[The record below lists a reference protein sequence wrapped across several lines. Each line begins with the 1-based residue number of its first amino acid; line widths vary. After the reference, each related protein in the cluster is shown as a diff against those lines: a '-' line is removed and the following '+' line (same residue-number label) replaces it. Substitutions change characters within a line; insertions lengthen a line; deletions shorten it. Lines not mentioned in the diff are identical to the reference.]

1 MPKAGGG
8 RPKHRVNNKAADK
21 KSRDTVLDAFS
32 IAAEQVPQRK
42 AKGVRTRDLDEP
54 EERPQKRSR
63 DDDDEDDEDDDED
76 DFEDARPQKK
86 AKNSNEFE
94 GFSDGGEEDSDG
106 EEWHV
111 GVGADDEDS
120 ELDSDEAFGESDE
133 EKFDGYAFSGSNA
146 KKNKKKTKKGGDD
159 SDEEE
164 EEEDEDDDMESLGSD
179 AIDLATALDQFEE
192 SDEEEEGEEGSGSE
206 DDADSESSESEDSD
220 DDMEDPSK
228 LDNLQKMISGFAGDD
243 DEEQSS
249 SNPTNKLSLSDLG
262 LFGVQDPHMK
272 KSLKLMNKEEKTAKP
287 GQSKKLDIP
296 LAKRQ
301 QDKLLRSAAYEKT
314 SETLERWI
322 DTVKHNR
329 RADHLVFPL
338 TQNAH
343 DAGLDSQELLPVTKA
358 TAGTELEQTILAI
371 MEESG
376 LGPTNKPKKEDQD
389 DVEEIAARKGLS
401 AAEMQELTRQKRRE
415 RELFSREQ
423 VRQKR
428 IKKIKSKAYRRIHRK
443 ELLHDEQEMHD
454 AMVEAGEIDSDEER
468 EALDRRRALER
479 VGTRHRDSKWAKLGK
494 KAGRA
499 VWDDNFRAGLTEA
512 ARSKEELRRR
522 IEGRKKGEDSDDS
535 GSDDYS
541 AESGDEKNDKK
552 RLLEQLE
559 HAASYADGEPESGL
573 MGMKFMQRGEAQ
585 KRKENEEMIA
595 QIRRDLDSDYDSDGP
610 EETDIGR
617 RQFGMGK
624 KELVLPGQQAAQ
636 KKKEKKSITTDMS
649 NLQVTPQQAA
659 TTQVEDTS
667 LAASVAGAWSK
678 APQEGR
684 KSSKKAAKATVGELD
699 LSNAAML
706 ASKPKA
712 KDAAGREKKSSSTP
726 AKGAA
731 ATKTATVDD
740 SSSDDEETIH
750 LPLAIRDQELIK
762 RAFAG
767 EDVVGDFNREKAEV
781 EKEDD
786 DKEIDNT
793 LPGWGGWVGEG
804 ISNREKKRHTG
815 RYVTKVEGVKKE
827 KRRDFKLKGVII
839 KEGRVKKVRL
849 LCSKNMNC
857 EKGSLLTSDK
867 KNRTTNTSPPLFP
880 IPSRAKRNTSA
891 RSVSPLVP
899 SGLPRRPSRTLP
911 SPESFSSRALLRRCR
926 SLFSDRQDSV
936 SGLAWL
942 RLFSCHWFSTV
953 LFTPLDI

>member
-1 MPKAGGG
+1 MPGRQAHGRSLMPKAGGG
-8 RPKHRVNNKAADK
+8 RPKHRVNKQNADK
-21 KSRDTVLDAFS
+21 KSRNTVLDAFA

-63 DDDDEDDEDDDED
+63 DDDDEDDEDEDED
-76 DFEDARPQKK
+76 DFEEARPQKK
-86 AKNSNEFE
+86 AKNSDDFE
-94 GFSDGGEEDSDG
+94 GFSDGAEESDG

-133 EKFDGYAFSGSNA
+133 EKFDGYAFSGSSA
-146 KKNKKKTKKGGDD
+146 KKGKKAKKGGDD

-164 EEEDEDDDMESLGSD
+164 EEGDEDDDMESLGSD

-192 SDEEEEGEEGSGSE
+192 SDEEEEQGEEGSGSD

-220 DDMEDPSK
+220 DDIEDPSK

-243 DEEQSS
+243 EEEESGS
-249 SNPTNKLSLSDLG
+249 KPTNKLSLSDLG

-272 KSLKLMNKEEKTAKP
+272 KSLKLMNKEEKSAKP

-301 QDKLLRSAAYEKT
+301 QDKILRAAAYEKT

-338 TQNAH
+338 AQNAQ

-389 DVEEIAARKGLS
+389 NVEEIAARKGLS

-423 VRQKR
+423 ARQKR

-454 AMVEAGEIDSDEER
+454 AMVEAGEIDSEEER

-479 VGTRHRDSKWAKLGK
+479 VGTRHRESKWAKLGK

-512 ARSKEELRRR
+512 ARQKEELRRR

-535 GSDDYS
+535 GSDDFS
-541 AESGDEKNDKK
+541 GESGDEQNDKK
-552 RLLEQLE
+552 RLLQQLE
-559 HAASYADGEPESGL
+559 HAAAYADGEPESAL
-573 MGMKFMQRGEAQ
+573 MQMKFMQRGEAQ

-624 KELVLPGQQAAQ
+624 KELTLPGQQAAAEKKQ
-636 KKKEKKSITTDMS
+636 KKEKKNITDDMS

-659 TTQVEDTS
+659 ATQVVDNS

-684 KSSKKAAKATVGELD
+684 KSSKKAVKASVGELD

-706 ASKPKA
+706 ASKPKPKS
-712 KDAAGREKKSSSTP
+712 KDASKSKDTS
-726 AKGAA
+726 
-731 ATKTATVDD
+731 TKTAAAVVDD

-815 RYVTKVEGVKKE
+815 RFVTKVEGVKKE

-839 KEGRVKKVRL
+839 KEGRVKKNDQYL
-849 LCSKNMNC
+849 A
-857 EKGSLLTSDK
+857 TQ
-867 KNRTTNTSPPLFP
+867 
-880 IPSRAKRNTSA
+880 
-891 RSVSPLVP
+891 
-899 SGLPRRPSRTLP
+899 LPHPF
-911 SPESFSSRALLRRCR
+911 ESQAQYER
-926 SLFSDRQDSV
+926 SLRIPVGPEWTTKETFQDATKPRVILKQGIIAPMSK
-936 SGLAWL
+936 
-942 RLFSCHWFSTV
+942 
-953 LFTPLDI
+953 PII

>member
-1 MPKAGGG
+1 MPGRQAHGRSLMPKAGGG

-21 KSRDTVLDAFS
+21 KSRDTVLDAFA

-94 GFSDGGEEDSDG
+94 GFSDGPEEESDD
-106 EEWHV
+106 EKWHV

-146 KKNKKKTKKGGDD
+146 KKNKKKAKKGGDD

-192 SDEEEEGEEGSGSE
+192 SDEEEEGDEGSGSE

-243 DEEQSS
+243 DEEENSGS
-249 SNPTNKLSLSDLG
+249 KPTNKLSLSDLG
-262 LFGVQDPHMK
+262 LSGLQDPHMK
-272 KSLKLMNKEEKTAKP
+272 KSLKLMNKEEKAAKP

-338 TQNAH
+338 AQNAH

-389 DVEEIAARKGLS
+389 NVEEIAARKGLS

-423 VRQKR
+423 ARQKR

-541 AESGDEKNDKK
+541 AESGDEKADKK
-552 RLLEQLE
+552 RLLQQLE

-573 MGMKFMQRGEAQ
+573 MAMKFMQRGEAQ
-585 KRKENEEMIA
+585 KRQENEEMIA

-624 KELVLPGQQAAQ
+624 KELTLPGQQPAAQ

-649 NLQVTPQQAA
+649 NLQVTQQQQQQQA
-659 TTQVEDTS
+659 TTQVEDNS
-667 LAASVAGAWSK
+667 LAASVAGAWSR

-684 KSSKKAAKATVGELD
+684 KSSKKTAKATVGELD

-712 KDAAGREKKSSSTP
+712 SSSTKDKTP

-731 ATKTATVDD
+731 ASKTATVDD
-740 SSSDDEETIH
+740 SSSSDDEETIH

-827 KRRDFKLKGVII
+827 KRKDFKLKGVII
-839 KEGRVKKVRL
+839 KEGRVKKV
-849 LCSKNMNC
+849 C
-857 EKGSLLTSDK
+857 
-867 KNRTTNTSPPLFP
+867 LFLFL
-880 IPSRAKRNTSA
+880 
-891 RSVSPLVP
+891 SVFLV
-899 SGLPRRPSRTLP
+899 
-911 SPESFSSRALLRRCR
+911 
-926 SLFSDRQDSV
+926 
-936 SGLAWL
+936 LA
-942 RLFSCHWFSTV
+942 S
-953 LFTPLDI
+953 LDIPCCFFEACANK

>member
-1 MPKAGGG
+1 MPGRQAHGRPLMPKSGGG

-21 KSRDTVLDAFS
+21 KSRDNVLDAFA
-32 IAAEQVPQRK
+32 IAAEQVPQKK

-54 EERPQKRSR
+54 EERPQKRQR
-63 DDDDEDDEDDDED
+63 DDDDEDDEDEDEE
-76 DFEDARPQKK
+76 DFKDARPQKK
-86 AKNSNEFE
+86 KAKNSDDFE
-94 GFSDGGEEDSDG
+94 GFSDGGEDSDG

-133 EKFDGYAFSGSNA
+133 EKFDGYAFSGSTS
-146 KKNKKKTKKGGDD
+146 NKKGKKATKGGDD

-164 EEEDEDDDMESLGSD
+164 EEDDDMESLGSD

-220 DDMEDPSK
+220 EDMEDPSK

-243 DEEQSS
+243 EEEQLGPK
-249 SNPTNKLSLSDLG
+249 PTNKLSLSDLG
-262 LFGVQDPHMK
+262 LFGVQDPHIK
-272 KSLKLMNKEEKTAKP
+272 KSLKLMNKEAKAAKP

-338 TQNAH
+338 AQNAH

-401 AAEMQELTRQKRRE
+401 AAEMQEITRQKRHE

-423 VRQKR
+423 ARQKR

-499 VWDDNFRAGLTEA
+499 VWDDNFRTGLTEA
-512 ARSKEELRRR
+512 ARQKEELRRR
-522 IEGRKKGEDSDDS
+522 IEGRRKGEDSDDS

-541 AESGDEKNDKK
+541 AESGDEKNDKE
-552 RLLEQLE
+552 RLLDQLE
-559 HAASYADGEPESGL
+559 HAAAYADGEPESAL
-573 MGMKFMQRGEAQ
+573 MQMKFMQRGEAQ

-624 KELVLPGQQAAQ
+624 KELTLPGQQAAAAAQ

-649 NLQVTPQQAA
+649 NLLVTPQQAA
-659 TTQVEDTS
+659 TAQVEDTS

-684 KSSKKAAKATVGELD
+684 KSSKKAAKASVGELD

-706 ASKPKA
+706 ASKPKPKDVAA
-712 KDAAGREKKSSSTP
+712 K
-726 AKGAA
+726 A
-731 ATKTATVDD
+731 ATTVDD

-839 KEGRVKKVRL
+839 KEGRVKKNDQYL
-849 LCSKNMNC
+849 AT
-857 EKGSLLTSDK
+857 SL
-867 KNRTTNTSPPLFP
+867 PHPF
-880 IPSRAKRNTSA
+880 
-891 RSVSPLVP
+891 
-899 SGLPRRPSRTLP
+899 
-911 SPESFSSRALLRRCR
+911 ESQAQYER
-926 SLFSDRQDSV
+926 SLRIPVGPEWTTKETFQDATKPRVILKQGIIAPMSK
-936 SGLAWL
+936 
-942 RLFSCHWFSTV
+942 
-953 LFTPLDI
+953 PII

>member
-1 MPKAGGG
+1 MPGRQAHGRPLMPKSGGGG
-8 RPKHRVNNKAADK
+8 RPKHRVNNKTADR
-21 KSRDTVLDAFS
+21 KSRNNVLDAFA
-32 IAAEQVPQRK
+32 IAAEQVPQKK

-54 EERPQKRSR
+54 EERPQKRQR
-63 DDDDEDDEDDDED
+63 DDEDEDDEDGDED
-76 DFEDARPQKK
+76 EEDLEDARPQKK
-86 AKNSNEFE
+86 KAKNSDDFE
-94 GFSDGGEEDSDG
+94 GFSDGGEDSDG

-133 EKFDGYAFSGSNA
+133 EKFDGYAFSGSSS
-146 KKNKKKTKKGGDD
+146 NKKGKKAKKGGND
-159 SDEEE
+159 SNEEE
-164 EEEDEDDDMESLGSD
+164 EEEDEDDDLESLGSD
-179 AIDLATALDQFEE
+179 AIDLATALDQYE
-192 SDEEEEGEEGSGSE
+192 SDEEEEGEEESGSE

-228 LDNLQKMISGFAGDD
+228 LDDLQKMISGFAGDD
-243 DEEQSS
+243 DDDEEQLGSK
-249 SNPTNKLSLSDLG
+249 PTNKLSLSDLG
-262 LFGVQDPHMK
+262 LLGVQDPHMK
-272 KSLKLMNKEEKTAKP
+272 KSLKLMNKEEKAAKP

-338 TQNAH
+338 AQNAH
-343 DAGLDSQELLPVTKA
+343 DAGLDSQELLPVTKT

-389 DVEEIAARKGLS
+389 NVEEIAARKGLS

-423 VRQKR
+423 ARQKR

-454 AMVEAGEIDSDEER
+454 AMVEAGEIDSEEER

-512 ARSKEELRRR
+512 ARQKEELRRR
-522 IEGRKKGEDSDDS
+522 IEGRRKGEEDSEDS

-541 AESGDEKNDKK
+541 AESGDDKHNKK

-559 HAASYADGEPESGL
+559 HAASYADGEAESGL
-573 MGMKFMQRGEAQ
+573 MQMKFMQRGEAQ

-595 QIRRDLDSDYDSDGP
+595 QIRRDLDSDYDSDDV

-624 KELVLPGQQAAQ
+624 KEIILPGQQAAQ
-636 KKKEKKSITTDMS
+636 KKKGKKNITNDMS

-684 KSSKKAAKATVGELD
+684 KSTKKAAKVSVGELD

-706 ASKPKA
+706 ASKPKPKS
-712 KDAAGREKKSSSTP
+712 KDAGAAKEKKSSSSAP
-726 AKGAA
+726 A
-731 ATKTATVDD
+731 ATTVDD

-815 RYVTKVEGVKKE
+815 RFVTKVEGVKKE
-827 KRRDFKLKGVII
+827 KRKDFKLKGVII
-839 KEGRVKKVRL
+839 KEGRVKKNDQYL
-849 LCSKNMNC
+849 AT
-857 EKGSLLTSDK
+857 SL
-867 KNRTTNTSPPLFP
+867 PHPF
-880 IPSRAKRNTSA
+880 
-891 RSVSPLVP
+891 
-899 SGLPRRPSRTLP
+899 
-911 SPESFSSRALLRRCR
+911 ESQAQYER
-926 SLFSDRQDSV
+926 SLRIPVGPEWTTKETFQDATKPRVILKQGIIAPMSKP
-936 SGLAWL
+936 
-942 RLFSCHWFSTV
+942 V
-953 LFTPLDI
+953 L

>member
-1 MPKAGGG
+1 MPGRQAHGRPLMPKSGGGG
-8 RPKHRVNNKAADK
+8 RPKHRVNNKTADR
-21 KSRDTVLDAFS
+21 KSRNNVLDAFA
-32 IAAEQVPQRK
+32 IAAEQVPQKK

-54 EERPQKRSR
+54 EERPQKRQR
-63 DDDDEDDEDDDED
+63 DGDDEDDEDGDED
-76 DFEDARPQKK
+76 EEDLEDARPQKK
-86 AKNSNEFE
+86 KAKNSDDFE
-94 GFSDGGEEDSDG
+94 GFSDGGEDSDG

-133 EKFDGYAFSGSNA
+133 EKFDGYAFSGSSS
-146 KKNKKKTKKGGDD
+146 NKKGKKAKKGGND

-164 EEEDEDDDMESLGSD
+164 EDEDEDDDLESLGSD
-179 AIDLATALDQFEE
+179 AIDLATALDQYE
-192 SDEEEEGEEGSGSE
+192 SSEEEEGEEESGSE

-228 LDNLQKMISGFAGDD
+228 LDDLQKMISGFAGDD
-243 DEEQSS
+243 NDDEEQSGS
-249 SNPTNKLSLSDLG
+249 KPTNKLSLSDLG
-262 LFGVQDPHMK
+262 LLGVQDPHMK
-272 KSLKLMNKEEKTAKP
+272 KSLKLMNKEEKAAKP

-338 TQNAH
+338 AQNAH

-389 DVEEIAARKGLS
+389 NVEEIAARKGLS
-401 AAEMQELTRQKRRE
+401 AAEMQEITRQKRRE

-423 VRQKR
+423 ARQKR

-454 AMVEAGEIDSDEER
+454 AMVEAGEIDSEEER

-512 ARSKEELRRR
+512 ARQKEELRRR
-522 IEGRKKGEDSDDS
+522 IEGRRKGEEDSEDS

-541 AESGDEKNDKK
+541 AESGDEKKNKK

-559 HAASYADGEPESGL
+559 HAASYADGEVESGL
-573 MGMKFMQRGEAQ
+573 MQMKFMQRGEAQ
-585 KRKENEEMIA
+585 KRKENDEMIA
-595 QIRRDLDSDYDSDGP
+595 QIRRDLDSDYDSDDV

-624 KELVLPGQQAAQ
+624 TEIILPGQQAAQ
-636 KKKEKKSITTDMS
+636 KKKEKKNITNDMS

-684 KSSKKAAKATVGELD
+684 KSTKKAAKVSVGELD

-706 ASKPKA
+706 ASKPKPKS
-712 KDAAGREKKSSSTP
+712 KDAAAAKDKKSSAP
-726 AKGAA
+726 A
-731 ATKTATVDD
+731 TTTHDD

-815 RYVTKVEGVKKE
+815 RFVTKVEGVKKE
-827 KRRDFKLKGVII
+827 KRKDFKLKGVII
-839 KEGRVKKVRL
+839 KEGRVKKNDQYL
-849 LCSKNMNC
+849 AT
-857 EKGSLLTSDK
+857 SL
-867 KNRTTNTSPPLFP
+867 PHPF
-880 IPSRAKRNTSA
+880 
-891 RSVSPLVP
+891 
-899 SGLPRRPSRTLP
+899 
-911 SPESFSSRALLRRCR
+911 ESQAQYER
-926 SLFSDRQDSV
+926 SLRIPVGPEWTTKETFQDATKPRVILKQGIIAPMSKP
-936 SGLAWL
+936 
-942 RLFSCHWFSTV
+942 V
-953 LFTPLDI
+953 L